1 MKKPWDKKPWDSFE
15 KNYVAV
21 EKTDP
26 VTGKT
31 KIRYEYYGP
40 WFVCKNGKDAL
51 NRAKGG
57 AGIALLVNVAASL
70 WAGVQDSALNQS
82 GLTSVPYGLSL
93 AALIFTLVGTACLLA
108 SGEKV
113 KRPDYERMHRLLSI
127 APLVQ
132 AVLLLLALIAGLFLL
147 ISGRAAARDTWP
159 MAGYFLSGCGAA
171 FTYFVY
177 RALQY
182 RKEKNT
188 DFEFADDALTASIKT
203 KSEVQ

>member
-1 MKKPWDKKPWDSFE
+1 MKKPWNKKPWDSFE

-21 EKTDP
+21 ENTDP

-31 KIRYEYYGP
+31 KLRYEYYGP

-51 NRAKGG
+51 NRVKAG
-57 AGIALLVNVAASL
+57 AGTALFVSVAASL
-70 WAGVQDSALNQS
+70 WAGVQDSVLNRS

-93 AALIFTLVGTACLLA
+93 AALIFTTVGTACLLM

-113 KRPDYERMHRLLSI
+113 KRPDYERMHRLLSV
-127 APLVQ
+127 APPVQ
-132 AVLLLLALIAGLFLL
+132 AVLLMLALIAGLYLL
-147 ISGRAAARDTWP
+147 ISGQAAAWDAWLL
-159 MAGYFLSGCGAA
+159 AGYFLGSLGAA
-171 FTYFVY
+171 FIYFVY

-188 DFEFADDALTASIKT
+188 AFEFADDALTASIKT
-203 KSEVQ
+203 KSEEE

>member
-26 VTGKT
+26 VTGKK

-51 NRAKGG
+51 NRAKRG
-57 AGIALLVNVAASL
+57 AGIALLVNVVASL
-70 WAGVQDSALNQS
+70 WAGVQDSVLNQS

-113 KRPDYERMHRLLSI
+113 KRPDYERMHRLLSV
-127 APLVQ
+127 APPVQ
-132 AVLLLLALIAGLFLL
+132 AVLLGLAMIAGMFLL
-147 ISGRAAARDTWP
+147 IRGQAGGRDALP
-159 MAGYFLSGCGAA
+159 LAGYFLGGCGAA
-171 FTYFVY
+171 FMYFVY

-203 KSEVQ
+203 KSEVE

>member
-1 MKKPWDKKPWDSFE
+1 MKKPWNKKPWDSFE

-21 EKTDP
+21 ENTDP

-31 KIRYEYYGP
+31 KLRYEYYGP

-51 NRAKGG
+51 NRAKAG
-57 AGIALLVNVAASL
+57 AGIALFVSVAASL

-93 AALIFTLVGTACLLA
+93 AAMIFTLVGTGCLLA
-108 SGEKV
+108 SSEKI

-127 APLVQ
+127 APPVQ
-132 AVLLLLALIAGLFLL
+132 AALLLLALITGLFLL
-147 ISGRAAARDTWP
+147 ISGHAAARDAWP
-159 MAGYFLSGCGAA
+159 LAGYFLSSCGAA

-203 KSEVQ
+203 KSEVE